1 MKTLAILFLV
11 CFLRQ
16 AVGMSVGD
24 FRDFMQQSSR
34 KIREVSA
41 PAPIDCK
48 MTAWSQWA
56 PCDPCT
62 KTKYRSRGIEVF
74 GQFGG
79 QRCIESIGEKI
90 PCVTTT
96 ECVEDPP
103 PVCTSS
109 QFQCESG
116 LCIPIRLVCNLD
128 NDCGDFSDE
137 EECDKTRPPCGD
149 IIVRESDIGRD
160 AGYGINILGSGPRMN
175 PFNNKVYNGICD
187 RVKNPATLQYDRVPW
202 NVAVLHF
209 ETKVEESSS
218 KEIYQDTHSLIRE
231 LSKDTTYQLSF
242 GLSFKFTP
250 TESQSESA
258 TGSQS
263 ASATGSQSASATG
276 CQSESATG
284 CQSGPAKK
292 KISVGGSF
300 GIDTESEKG
309 NMVKTITEY
318 SNTKHDTICVL
329 LQGKTFFRVKG
340 KVQLGTYRLR
350 SRSLEVSETFLDS
363 VDALPIEY
371 EKAQYY
377 GFLEDYGTHYTRNG
391 RVGGEYDLVYVLND
405 DVVTQKKVTETM
417 LKDCF
422 KIGINAKLDID
433 TSVGKFEPEIKNPPS
448 GECITLTDKM
458 TGGGENKSMIDKVIS
473 AVKGGSPQSAAAMK
487 SQLGKDG
494 VLDGQHYVEWARTL
508 GELPALIY
516 SEPEP
521 IYNAIPLSFQDAQTK
536 RLNLQRALN
545 QYMAE
550 YSVCKCQ
557 PCHNGGTVAQIDGEC
572 KCLCP
577 VHFEGIA
584 CQILHKSKPVEQQG
598 NWACWSAWSSC
609 SGGRQTRTRTCNTGG
624 IAGATCKGITVS
636 EDSC

>member
-1 MKTLAILFLV
+1 MRTLAVLFLV

-16 AVGMSVGD
+16 AVGMSAG
-24 FRDFMQQSSR
+24 DFMQESSR
-34 KIREVSA
+34 KVREVNA

-62 KTKYRSRGIEVF
+62 KTMYRSRGIEVF

-79 QRCIESIGEKI
+79 QRCIESIGEKK
-90 PCVTTT
+90 PCVPTTK
-96 ECVEDPP
+96 CVEDPP

-116 LCIPIRLVCNLD
+116 LCIPKRLVCNVD

-137 EECDKTRPPCGD
+137 EECDRTRSPCGD
-149 IIVRESDIGRD
+149 IVVKESDIGRG

-175 PFNNKVYNGICD
+175 PFNNKVYNGICE
-187 RVKNPATLQYDRVPW
+187 RVKDPATLQYDRVPW

-231 LSKDTTYQLSF
+231 LSKETTYQSSF

-250 TESQSESA
+250 TESLSETATKSETDTESQSEPA
-258 TGSQS
+258 TDSQS
-263 ASATGSQSASATG
+263 GAST
-276 CQSESATG
+276 
-284 CQSGPAKK
+284 KK
-292 KISVGGSF
+292 TSVGGSI
-300 GIDTESEKG
+300 GIDTETEKA

-318 SNTKHDTICVL
+318 SNTK
-329 LQGKTFFRVKG
+329 GKTFFRVKG

-377 GFLEDYGTHYTRNG
+377 GFLEDYGTHYTKNG

-405 DVVTQKKVTETM
+405 DVVTEKKVTETT
-417 LKDCF
+417 LKNCF

-433 TSVGKFEPEIKNPPS
+433 TPAGKLEPEIKNPPS
-448 GECITLTDKM
+448 GGCTTLTDK
-458 TGGGENKSMIDKVIS
+458 TTEGGGENKSMIDKVIS
-473 AVKGGSPQSAAAMK
+473 AVKGGSPESAAAMK
-487 SQLGKDG
+487 SQLSKDG
-494 VLDGQHYVEWARTL
+494 VLDWQHYVEWARTL
-508 GELPALIY
+508 GHLPALIF

-521 IYNAIPLSFQDAQTK
+521 IYNAIPLSFQDAQPR

-545 QYMAE
+545 EYMAE

-572 KCLCP
+572 VCLCP

-584 CQILHKSKPVEQQG
+584 CQILRHDLMKDKSKPVEQQG

-609 SGGRQTRTRTCNTGG
+609 SSGHRTRTRTCTTGG
-624 IAGATCKGITVS
+624 IAGATCKGDTVN
-636 EDSC
+636 EDYC

>member
-1 MKTLAILFLV
+1 MYREMKEHSKRITLIPHGPFARGV
-11 CFLRQ
+11 YVRVKPKLRTLCRQ
-16 AVGMSVGD
+16 D
-24 FRDFMQQSSR
+24 SSR
-34 KIREVSA
+34 KVREINA

-62 KTKYRSRGIEVF
+62 KTMYRSRGIKAF

-79 QRCIESIGEKI
+79 QRCIESIGEKN
-90 PCVTTT
+90 PCVPTT

-109 QFQCESG
+109 QFRCESG
-116 LCIPIRLVCNLD
+116 LCIPRRLICNVD
-128 NDCGDFSDE
+128 NDCGDLSDE
-137 EECDKTRPPCGD
+137 EECDRTRSPCGD
-149 IIVRESDIGRD
+149 TVVKESDIGQG

-175 PFNNKVYNGICD
+175 PFNNKVYNGICE
-187 RVKNPATLQYDRVPW
+187 RVKDPATLTYDRQPW

-231 LSKDTTYQLSF
+231 LSKDTTYQSSF

-250 TESQSESA
+250 TETKSESP
-258 TGSQS
+258 TE
-263 ASATGSQSASATG
+263 
-276 CQSESATG
+276 SESGSST
-284 CQSGPAKK
+284 KK
-292 KISVGGSF
+292 TSVGGSI
-300 GIDTESEKG
+300 GIDTESEKA
-309 NMVKTITEY
+309 NMIKTITEY
-318 SNTKHDTICVL
+318 SSTK
-329 LQGKTFFRVKG
+329 GKTFFRVKG

-350 SRSLEVSETFLDS
+350 SRNLEVSEIFLDS

-377 GFLEDYGTHYTRNG
+377 GFLEDYGTHYTKNG

-405 DVVTQKKVTETM
+405 DVVTQKKVTETT

-422 KIGINAKLDID
+422 KIGINAKLEID
-433 TSVGKFEPEIKNPPS
+433 TSLGKLEPEIKNPPS
-448 GECITLTDKM
+448 GECMTLTDKV
-458 TGGGENKSMIDKVIS
+458 TEGGGENKSMIDKVIS

-487 SQLGKDG
+487 SQLSKDG
-494 VLDGQHYVEWARTL
+494 VLDLQHYADWARTI

-521 IYNAIPLSFQDAQTK
+521 IYNAIPLSFQDAQPR

-545 QYMAE
+545 EYMAE

-572 KCLCP
+572 VCLCP

-584 CQILHKSKPVEQQG
+584 CQILRHDLMKGKSKPVEQQG
-598 NWACWSAWSSC
+598 NWACWSAWSTC
-609 SGGRQTRTRTCNTGG
+609 SSGRQTRTRTCNTGG
-624 IAGATCKGITVS
+624 IAGATCKGDTVS
-636 EDSC
+636 ENYC

>member
-1 MKTLAILFLV
+1 MSVKMRTLAILFLV
-11 CFLRQ
+11 CFLRR

-24 FRDFMQQSSR
+24 FMQESR
-34 KIREVSA
+34 RKVREVDA

-62 KTKYRSRGIEVF
+62 KTMHRSRGIEVF

-79 QRCIESIGEKI
+79 QRCIESIGEKK
-90 PCVTTT
+90 PCVPTT

-116 LCIPIRLVCNLD
+116 LCIHKRLVCNGD
-128 NDCGDFSDE
+128 NDCGDHSDE
-137 EECDKTRPPCGD
+137 AECDRIRPPCD
-149 IIVRESDIGRD
+149 NIAVMESDIGRA

-175 PFNNKVYNGICD
+175 PFNNKVYNGVCE
-187 RVKNPATLQYDRVPW
+187 RVKDPSTLKYDRVPW

-231 LSKDTTYQLSF
+231 LSKETTYQSTL

-250 TESQSESA
+250 TESSTQKSISILD
-258 TGSQS
+258 
-263 ASATGSQSASATG
+263 AS
-276 CQSESATG
+276 
-284 CQSGPAKK
+284 
-292 KISVGGSF
+292 GGV
-300 GIDTESEKG
+300 DTETEKTS
-309 NMVKTITEY
+309 MVKTITEY
-318 SNTKHDTICVL
+318 SSTK
-329 LQGKTFFRVKG
+329 GKTFFRVRG

-350 SRSLEVSETFLDS
+350 SRSLEVSETFLDN

-371 EKAQYY
+371 EKGQYY
-377 GFLEDYGTHYTRNG
+377 GFLEDYGTHYTKNG

-405 DVVTQKKVTETM
+405 DVVTEKKVTETM

-422 KIGINAKLDID
+422 KIGINAKFEVD
-433 TSVGKFEPEIKNPPS
+433 TSLGKFEPEIKHPPS
-448 GECITLTDKM
+448 GECKTLTDKI
-458 TGGGENKSMIDKVIS
+458 TEGGGENKAMIDKVIS

-487 SQLGKDG
+487 SQLSKDG
-494 VLDGQHYVEWARTL
+494 VLDWQHYVEWARTL

-521 IYNAIPLSFQDAQTK
+521 IYNAIPLSFPDAQP
-536 RLNLQRALN
+536 RRVNLQRALDE
-545 QYMAE
+545 YVAE

-572 KCLCP
+572 VCLCP
-577 VHFEGIA
+577 LYFEGIA
-584 CQILHKSKPVEQQG
+584 CQILRHELMKDKSQPVQQQG

-609 SGGRQTRTRTCNTGG
+609 SGGRRTRTRTCTTGG
-624 IAGATCKGITVS
+624 IAGATCKGDTVS
-636 EDSC
+636 EDYC